1 MINGLAGSSEDWDPA
16 FLDGLASRNELLLL
30 DNRGMGASPDDGAP
44 FAIADLA
51 ADCAAL
57 IQEELK
63 GAPAAVLGWSM
74 GGFIAQVLALEY
86 PALVSKLVLLATHHG
101 GPEAVAG
108 DREVLAGLLDLSLP
122 PEEQA
127 RRLLALLF
135 DEATGAALYP
145 QVGEMIAAAR
155 SQLRQD
161 VLDRQERAIEAWER
175 DGVADRLDR
184 LSLPV
189 LIAVGT
195 GDRVIPPAN
204 SLLLAEAIPDAW
216 LLRFPGAGH
225 AFMAQ
230 HPATLS
236 AVINEFLAL

>member
-1 MINGLAGSSEDWDPA
+1 
-16 FLDGLASRNELLLL
+16 
-30 DNRGMGASPDDGAP
+30 
-44 FAIADLA
+44 
-51 ADCAAL
+51 
-57 IQEELK
+57 
-63 GAPAAVLGWSM
+63 
-74 GGFIAQVLALEY
+74 
-86 PALVSKLVLLATHHG
+86 
-101 GPEAVAG
+101 VAG